1 MKINWMLGQKREKRE
16 TTYNVPDSFGRQA
29 VSADVRKATDSS
41 LTPIRSLVEHAMDG
55 MADEGVPAFPGYSLL
70 CGLSQNGIIRSGI
83 EMRAKEMTRKWGEL
97 ERTKE
102 EEGDEGEGERLTK
115 LEELMKEH
123 RVKWLFREAAEKCGF
138 LGGCLLFVDTG
149 DDAKELVNP
158 LVYDVKTFRRGS
170 LKGFRMVDPYSVYP
184 GVYNSMNPLAE
195 DYFKPKL
202 WYVQGIPV
210 HCSRFIRFTE
220 NELPTLIRPAYNFF
234 GLSLAQRVLDAVSH
248 FTRNREAASKML
260 EKISLMVLKTDMS
273 DILAGGGDAD
283 MERRRQYFVDNWNYE
298 GLAVIDSEKEDIVI
312 LNNSIGGITDIV
324 RQSME
329 YVAAMFNEPATKIWG
344 ISPAG
349 MNATGESDMKNH
361 YDNIASLQEQMLY
374 EPLRKLLAILQ
385 LNEWGSIDTSID
397 FKFSPLS
404 EDSEESRANVNKTK
418 ADTYSVLNAIGAIG
432 AEDVRDELIHDPN
445 SGFNDLEPYE
455 RISNVEGYT
464 GFIGG
469 AGVEEET
476 GLADRGDVQ
485 GPKPEA
491 GIGLQ

>member
-1 MKINWMLGQKREKRE
+1 MKINWTIGQKREKHE
-16 TTYNVPDSFGRQA
+16 ATYNVPDSFGRQA
-29 VSADVRKATDSS
+29 VSADVRKATDAS
-41 LTPIRSLVEHAMDG
+41 LTPVRSLVEHAMEG

-97 ERTKE
+97 KRTKE
-102 EEGDEGEGERLTK
+102 EEGDSDRIPRIAD
-115 LEELMKEH
+115 LMETY
-123 RVKWLFREAAEKCGF
+123 RVKRLFREAAERCGF

-149 DDAKELVNP
+149 EDAKELVNP
-158 LVYDVKTFRRGS
+158 LIYDAQTFRRGS
-170 LKGFRMVDPYSVYP
+170 LKGFRLIDPYSVYP
-184 GVYNSMNPLAE
+184 GIYNSMNPLAE

-202 WYVQGIPV
+202 WYVQGVPV

-349 MNATGESDMKNH
+349 MNATGESDMRNH
-361 YDNIASLQEQMLY
+361 YDNIASLQEQMFS
-374 EPLRKLLAILQ
+374 EQLRKLIAILQ
-385 LNEWGSIDTSID
+385 LNEWGNIDTSIT

-404 EDSEESRANVNKTK
+404 EDSEESRAVVNKTK

-432 AEDVRDELIHDPN
+432 AEDIRDELIHDPN

-455 RISNVEGYT
+455 RISDVEGYA

-469 AGVEEET
+469 AGTPEEAERD
-476 GLADRGDVQ
+476 DRRDVQ
-485 GPKPEA
+485 RHELSA
-491 GIGLQ
+491 GSGVQ